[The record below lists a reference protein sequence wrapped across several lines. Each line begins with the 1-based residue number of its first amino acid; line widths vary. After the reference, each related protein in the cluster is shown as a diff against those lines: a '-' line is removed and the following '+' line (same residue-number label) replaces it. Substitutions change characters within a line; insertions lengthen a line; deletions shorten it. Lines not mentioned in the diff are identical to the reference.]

1 MSKQE
6 VKKESRIKTKKKSWF
21 KIVAPAVFGK
31 RELGETYVTSAESAM
46 GRMLKIN
53 LKDISGNVKDQNA
66 YIHFRVVNAVG
77 TTLETTALG
86 YELTPS
92 SLKRMVRKNIDR
104 LDEYTALAT
113 KDSRKVIVK
122 SIFITVG
129 HTQRSIHSKLR
140 SQLKR
145 LLSEEARKGDFDS
158 FLASVASYR
167 IQSMVKKRLSKI
179 YPLRDFAI
187 RMLALREHE
196 QMIPEELQPQE
207 AEPALGEDAGIEESE
222 EAVPTE

>member
-6 VKKESRIKTKKKSWF
+6 VKKESRIKTKKKAWY
-21 KIVAPAVFGK
+21 KIIAPATFGK

-53 LKDISGNVKDQNA
+53 LKDISGNMKDQNA
-66 YIHFRVVNAVG
+66 YIHFRVVNAAG
-77 TTLETTALG
+77 TTLETKALG

-104 LDEYTALAT
+104 LDEYTTLAT
-113 KDSRKVIVK
+113 QDAQKVVVK
-122 SIFITVG
+122 SILITVG
-129 HTQRSIHSKLR
+129 HTQRSTHGGLR

-145 LLSEEARKGDFDS
+145 LLSEEARKGDFDA
-158 FLASVASYR
+158 FLAGVASYR
-167 IQSMVKKRLSKI
+167 VQSAVKKRLSKI

-187 RMLALREHE
+187 RMLVLRENE
-196 QMIPEELQPQE
+196 QMIPEELPLQE
-207 AEPALGEDAGIEESE
+207 AEPTVEKVAEESE
-222 EAVPTE
+222 EKASEE